1 MVIAI
6 KSEMD
11 SRVVLYPLM
20 KACSIYGS
28 VLVMTSNRYVRRVID
43 DQEYST
49 FKNIAVLVDE
59 TGATD
64 EICQTYQIVMDEY
77 DYIIMDNMGVT
88 EYDKLIVL
96 FGQKASE
103 SFDTDIKLYKEQDDN
118 ENIFFLHYG
127 NGRARR
133 EVPEK
138 PEKSKDRHSK
148 KPVNEIP
155 EDYDPE
161 QKFRGMVAA
170 EKKKKVKEFDLS
182 LPSYNMVEN
191 LEGLGQFE
199 PVDEKLARVFYTL
212 FGEVLNIQ
220 FNLFRKEIRQTN
232 ESGSRNKSGR
242 SNG

>member
-1 MVIAI
+1 MVIVI

-20 KACSIYGS
+20 KACSVYGS
-28 VLVMTSNRYVRRVID
+28 VLVMTSNKYVRRVID

-64 EICQTYQIVMDEY
+64 DICQTYHIAMDEY

-103 SFDTDIKLYKEQDDN
+103 SFDADIKLYKEQDNN

-127 NGRARR
+127 NGKARR
-133 EVPEK
+133 EVQENLEK
-138 PEKSKDRHSK
+138 PEDKRSK
-148 KPVNEIP
+148 KLTNEIP

-161 QKFRGMVAA
+161 QKFRDMVAA
-170 EKKKKVKEFDLS
+170 EKKKKIKEFDLT

-199 PVDEKLARVFYTL
+199 PVDEKLTKVFYTL

-242 SNG
+242 SNR